1 MNNKNETRLMCRW
14 LAVGVGGGAAL
25 AALVLSVDIVPAS
38 VAFAKS
44 PAGVALGAL
53 GAMAYIARWLAKEG
67 SR

>member
-14 LAVGVGGGAAL
+14 LAVGIGGGAAL
-25 AALVLSVDIVPAS
+25 AALVLAVDIVPAV

-44 PAGVALGAL
+44 PVGVMLGAL
-53 GAMAYIARWLAKEG
+53 GAMAYIASYFAREG

>member
-14 LAVGVGGGAAL
+14 LAVGIGGGAAL
-25 AALVLSVDIVPAS
+25 AALVLAVDIVPACA
-38 VAFAKS
+38 AFAES

-53 GAMAYIARWLAKEG
+53 GTMAYIARWFAREG

>member
-25 AALVLSVDIVPAS
+25 AALVLSVDIVPAC

-44 PAGVALGAL
+44 PAGVMLGTL
-53 GAMAYIARWLAKEG
+53 GVAAYIARWLAREG